1 MAVHG
6 TTPDVPIRRARCV
19 LAVLAATAACRGNGR
34 SPDQPPVPTPPPA
47 APTETPAP
55 AGSATEPAT
64 APPPGTD
71 KLVVVPP
78 DIAKGVRLVEVADGL
93 DRPVLLVAAPGDAR
107 RRLFILEQHK
117 GTVRILENG
126 KVAAAPFLT
135 LSGVSTGNEQG
146 LLGLAFHPQFATNG
160 KLYVNYTTRDKHT
173 HIVEYEVGSNP
184 DAVDPASAREL
195 AVIKQPYSNHN
206 GGHVEFGPDGKLYT
220 GLGDGGAANDPQGN
234 GQNKTTLLSK
244 ILRFDVDAPGTPK
257 PEIVHMGLRNPWRF
271 TFDRETGDLFIGD
284 VGQNLWE
291 YVHAVRGDDKR
302 MHNFGWNVVEGS
314 HCFDAESGTGKKTCD
329 KSGFTLPVAEY
340 PHQDGCSITGGV
352 VYRGKVL
359 PELAGRYFYADYC
372 TGLLRSFVFA
382 GGVVREHWN
391 WKPAIDK
398 KGELT
403 QISSFGVDH
412 DGEMYIVELTGSIYQ
427 LVPAR

>member
-1 MAVHG
+1 MHPGSAAVQ
-6 TTPDVPIRRARCV
+6 VP
-19 LAVLAATAACRGNGR
+19 
-34 SPDQPPVPTPPPA
+34 PPVADAA
-47 APTETPAP
+47 APAP
-55 AGSATEPAT
+55 GEA
-64 APPPGTD
+64 APPTGDD
-71 KLVVVPP
+71 KVVSVPK
-78 DIAKGVRLVEVADGL
+78 DIAAKVALKQVAHGL
-93 DRPVLLVAAPGDAR
+93 RRPVLLTVAPNDAR
-107 RRLFILEQHK
+107 RRLFIVEQR
-117 GTVRILENG
+117 GAIRIMENG
-126 KVAAAPFLT
+126 KLLDKPFFTSAEALAA
-135 LSGVSTGNEQG
+135 GNEQG
-146 LLGLAFHPQFATNG
+146 LLGLAFHPKFATNG
-160 KLYVNYTTRDKHT
+160 KLYMNYTTRDAAT
-173 HIVEYEVGSNP
+173 HVVEYTVSASNP
-184 DAVDPASAREL
+184 DEVDTKSKREL
-195 AVIKQPYSNHN
+195 AEIAQPYSNHN

-352 VYRGKVL
+352 VYRGKAL